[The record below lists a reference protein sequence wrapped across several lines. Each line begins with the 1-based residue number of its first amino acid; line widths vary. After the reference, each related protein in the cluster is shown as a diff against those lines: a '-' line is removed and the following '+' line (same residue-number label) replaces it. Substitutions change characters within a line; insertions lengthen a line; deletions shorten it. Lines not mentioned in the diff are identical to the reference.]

1 MLIDTACSVAL
12 YCQRCGRI
20 HLQDIPLFS
29 GHGCVPLV
37 CGSCGHTMGEA
48 AFRPRR
54 GLALNIRCGI
64 CGSGNR
70 QQFSWNQLRHLS
82 FEKLYCAEDH
92 FELGYIGRWQDI
104 AEFLDF
110 NAAEYDALHPG
121 DGEDFPERQQ
131 TMLEALNR
139 VHDMADSGELACSCG
154 STRITAS
161 VIGEVI
167 LLECLACGSVCVLPA
182 RTSADLRCLRPGMAA
197 AFIWKSQR
205 SLLDVKEK

>member
-1 MLIDTACSVAL
+1 MLIDTACSVAF

-29 GHGCVPLV
+29 GHVGVPLV

-48 AFRPRR
+48 ALRPHR
-54 GLALNIRCGI
+54 GLALDIRCGI
-64 CGSGNR
+64 CGSSNR

-92 FELGYIGRWQDI
+92 FELGYIGRWQNI

-110 NAAEYDALHPG
+110 NAAEYDALHPSE
-121 DGEDFPERQQ
+121 GEDFPERQQ

-154 STRITAS
+154 STQITAS
-161 VIGEVI
+161 VIGEGI
-167 LLECLACGSVCVLPA
+167 LRQRLRSSSPHLCGSEV
-182 RTSADLRCLRPGMAA
+182 SAPRYGCCIHLEIAA
-197 AFIWKSQR
+197 ISA
-205 SLLDVKEK
+205 